1 MREFGET
8 LDVDTVLEGSV
19 RRFDDELRITA
30 QLINVADG
38 FHLWSQAYDS
48 VLRDVFTVQRETE
61 DNELR
66 PVALIFTHYRR
77 R

>member
-1 MREFGET
+1 MRAFGET

-30 QLINVADG
+30 QLINAADG

-48 VLRDVFTVQRETE
+48 VLRDVFALQRETE

-66 PVALIFTHYRR
+66 SGALIFTHHSHR
-77 R
+77 

>member
-8 LDVDTVLEGSV
+8 LGVDTVLEGGV
-19 RRFDDELRITA
+19 RCFDDELRITA

-48 VLRDVFTVQRETE
+48 KLRDVFALQRETE

-66 PVALIFTHYRR
+66 PGALIFTHYRHS
-77 R
+77 